1 MSEQTPGRRGS
12 GAQIF
17 NKILTDMGLRLTPEA
32 GLPQA
37 TERLH
42 DLDVTSLSLLD
53 CVSDLM
59 TNLAQLTSPDFDE
72 QFNRAPLPLDK
83 AGMLRLIE
91 ALHARGLLFIH
102 AGTTPIDPAHLAD
115 VPDPAH
121 TWVALT
127 KAGAQ
132 AWEAHFQPD
141 WNRLVR
147 DDVSYRDDGM
157 AFYEFVSPLRQQ
169 LEDIR
174 QQIPTHASGVALETV
189 SPLDMNYW
197 KRFSQGYRL
206 SFTLPK
212 SEDWRVPAR

>member
-12 GAQIF
+12 GSLIF
-17 NKILTDMGLRLTPEA
+17 DKILTER
-32 GLPQA
+32 
-37 TERLH
+37 RLH
-42 DLDVTSLSLLD
+42 DLDATSLALPD

-59 TNLAQLTSPDFDE
+59 ANLAQLTSPDFDE

-102 AGTTPIDPAHLAD
+102 AGATPIDTAHRAHLAD
-115 VPDPAH
+115 APDPAH

-141 WNRLVR
+141 WNQQVR
-147 DDVSYRDDGM
+147 DGVCYRDDGM
-157 AFYEFVSPLRQQ
+157 AFYEFVSPSRQR

-174 QQIPTHASGVALETV
+174 QQTPAHAGDVALETV

-197 KRFSQGYRL
+197 KRLPQGYRL
-206 SFTLPK
+206 SFTLP
-212 SEDWRVPAR
+212 EGDDWRMPASA